1 MRPRHFTI
9 IFVSLLL
16 SLTATA
22 RTISSYEAHGIAA
35 DFFSRS
41 GIDASIPFPTEQTQ
55 SIAADTRP
63 YYIFN
68 AGNSNGFVI
77 VAGDD
82 RIGSILGY
90 SDSGSFTLENAP
102 DGLVALM
109 ELYEQYMD
117 RADDEA
123 ADRQIQSVG
132 TPLMQPLLDDIAWG
146 QDSPFN
152 SQTPTYTETGLTSHY
167 YTGCVVTAAT
177 QIMKYYNYPQKGCG
191 SKTYTFNG
199 QNLTADFGN
208 TDYIWND
215 MPGAVPENP
224 STQQTAAYSTLAYHF
239 GVAVEMQYAK
249 EGSGAYTQL
258 VPAALRD
265 YFGYDPGVRM
275 HPREYYT
282 SEEWM
287 DMIKSELDSRR
298 PVYYGASSDS
308 GLGGHAFVCDG
319 YDSNGYV
326 HINWGWYGRSNGY
339 FMVNHLNPS
348 SLGEGGGTG
357 GYNRSQEVITGI
369 RPSDGDGSP
378 AAALYGA
385 VRLSCVDYSTDFTLM
400 SYVENIGTEDVSGS
414 IGALLV
420 KDGEIVKVL
429 NSESMTVPGFAGGR
443 AGSVQVYMRKIS
455 KDASGVA
462 DGDGYRIKLG
472 ALPTGASDWIILRH
486 PIGLPSYINASV
498 SNGVVIIGES
508 HVPSPDVKLLEKIST
523 DGDVYANGHALF
535 NLKIDNRSTDCR
547 LKNITVRLT
556 SVENPSATVDLQSDV
571 NVYDMSVEELNLLV
585 EMPDNITPGE
595 YDLTAFETSY
605 PDAIFDDSESG
616 RARITVLPASTEPI
630 IRLTGDPYWHNSD
643 GYESVGHGE
652 YLYISA
658 PARNYGAAGKAS
670 VVVRLTDKN
679 NPERS
684 YVFIQQ
690 TVDVEKGKDINLSF
704 YRKVCVDPGT
714 YLIDLY
720 TLNAAGEES
729 CIEGYPHHAEVI
741 VGNSLAADIEV
752 VSLDIPSQLD
762 KAIRGSYT
770 LKLRALKDFSG
781 TIYLRIRQFT
791 NTSGEIVYMKSGV
804 RLTAG
809 EETSLNFNYRPGVDV
824 GTYMMIVESRPLGVS
839 TGGEIPAMGID
850 AYYREIK
857 VSDLSGIDNVGVDAQ
872 QSVTISRT
880 GDMLGVSYADDTV
893 CGLYVIGLDGRIL
906 AAADSDSVC
915 IGGIPEG
922 IYLLRVRT
930 ATKLLTVKFK
940 K

>member
-1 MRPRHFTI
+1 MRFRQFVF
-9 IFVSLLL
+9 IFVSSLL
-16 SLTATA
+16 SLAATA
-22 RTISSYEAHGIAA
+22 RTISSYEAHSIAA
-35 DFFSRS
+35 DFFSKS
-41 GIDASIPFPTEQTQ
+41 GINASIQSPTQQTQ
-55 SIAADTRP
+55 RSADDTKP

-68 AGNSNGFVI
+68 AGDSNGFVI

-90 SDSGSFTLENAP
+90 SDSGSFSLENAP

-109 ELYEQYMD
+109 ELYQQYMD
-117 RADDEA
+117 QADDGSVS
-123 ADRQIQSVG
+123 RQVRSVG
-132 TPLMQPLLDDIAWG
+132 TPVMQPLLNDIAWG

-152 SQTPTYTETGLTSHY
+152 SQTPTYTESGATKHY

-177 QIMKYYNYPQKGCG
+177 QIMKYYNYPQKGRG
-191 SKTYTFNG
+191 SKTYSFNG
-199 QNLTADFGN
+199 QNLTADFAN
-208 TDYIWND
+208 TDYFWDD
-215 MPGAVPENP
+215 MPGAVPDNP
-224 STQQTAAYSTLAYHF
+224 SDRQTSAYSTLAYHF
-239 GVAVEMQYAK
+239 GIAVEMQYAK

-265 YFGYDPGVRM
+265 YFGYDSGVRM

-282 SEEWM
+282 SAEWM
-287 DMIKSELDSRR
+287 DMIKSELDAGH
-298 PVYYGASSDS
+298 PIYYGASSDS
-308 GLGGHAFVCDG
+308 GLSGHAFVCDG
-319 YDSNGYV
+319 YDSNDYV

-348 SLGEGGGTG
+348 SLGIGGGTG

-369 RPSDGDGSP
+369 RPSEGDGSP

-385 VRLSCVDYSTDFTLM
+385 VRLSCVDYSSDFTLM
-400 SYVENIGTEDVSGS
+400 SYVENIGTENISAS

-420 KDGEIVKVL
+420 KDDEIVKVL
-429 NSESMTVPGFAGGR
+429 GSESMTIPGFAGGR
-443 AGSVQVYMRKIS
+443 AGSVQVYMRKIP
-455 KDASGVA
+455 KNASGVA

-472 ALPTGASDWIILRH
+472 ALPSGAADWIILRH

-535 NLKIDNRSTDCR
+535 NLKIDNRSADCR

-556 SVENPSATVDLQSDV
+556 SADDPSASVDLTSDV
-571 NVYDMSVEELNLLV
+571 NVYDMSVEELKLLV
-585 EMPDNITPGE
+585 EMPDNVTPGE

-616 RARITVLPASTEPI
+616 RARISVLPASSDPI
-630 IRLTGDPYWHNSD
+630 LRLTGAPYWNNSD
-643 GYESVGHGE
+643 GFESVGHGE

-679 NPERS
+679 NPDRS
-684 YVFIQQ
+684 YVFMQQ
-690 TVDVEKGKDINLSF
+690 NVDVEKGKDINLSF

-714 YLIDLY
+714 YLIDLH
-720 TLNAAGEES
+720 TVNAAGEES
-729 CIEGYPHHAEVI
+729 GIEGYPNPAEVVI
-741 VGNSLAADIEV
+741 GNSSAADIEV

-762 KAIRGSYT
+762 KTIRGSYT
-770 LKLRALKDFSG
+770 LKVRALKDFNG

-791 NTSGEIVYMKSGV
+791 NSNGEIVYMKSGV

-809 EETSLNFNYRPGVDV
+809 QETAMNFNYRPAVDV

-839 TGGEIPAMGID
+839 TGGEIPAAGID
-850 AYYREIK
+850 AYYREIT
-857 VSDLSGIDNVGVDAQ
+857 VSDLSDIDNVGVDAQ
-872 QSVTISRT
+872 KSVTISRI
-880 GDMLGVSYADDTV
+880 GDRLEASADETV

-906 AAADSDSVC
+906 AVSDGDSIS
-915 IGGIPEG
+915 IGELSEG